1 MVPES
6 LGSSPDETPMKKQ
19 VKKKPGTVLDKAKEK
34 IREAVKAGKKE
45 SFKEAT
51 VFILERKKHFI
62 KKLSTTQGFGY
73 QDLKPTYQELYRWMM
88 NTYKDK
94 FITRPADGSVND
106 FSVKC
111 IVKLK

>member
-1 MVPES
+1 M
-6 LGSSPDETPMKKQ
+6 TKQ
-19 VKKKPGTVLDKAKEK
+19 AKKKPGTVLDKAKEK
-34 IREAVKAGKKE
+34 IREAIKSAKKS
-45 SFKEAT
+45 SFKEVVIFT
-51 VFILERKKHFI
+51 LERKKHFI
-62 KKLSTTQGFGY
+62 KKLSTDKGFGY

-94 FITRPADGSVND
+94 FIVRPADGSVND